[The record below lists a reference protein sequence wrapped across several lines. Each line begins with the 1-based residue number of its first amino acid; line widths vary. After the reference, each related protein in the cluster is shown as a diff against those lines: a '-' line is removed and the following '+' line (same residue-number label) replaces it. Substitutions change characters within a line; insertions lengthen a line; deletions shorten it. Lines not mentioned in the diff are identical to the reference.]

1 MLITGLA
8 RALRRRISRKLCVI
22 EVSSCVHYCAFHYG
36 RSSFNPYENYVQ
48 GLVRGE
54 NLQRIRDRFED
65 FLRYYRPRSMGEA
78 LGVPLGKVQPL
89 WSFPW
94 ENRTV
99 RHDGPAH
106 GWFVE
111 PADVP
116 DILTHFSEKGVL
128 RSRIV
133 EEYGWLENTLSSIR
147 KVGYD
152 PVGNS
157 GHIEARRFRSVGGD
171 VMHLVTDGN
180 HRLSALSALG
190 WTQVPVLISEAETI
204 HESKASNWRQVCAG
218 HYSAADAVKVF
229 SAYFAGNRRPRT
241 TDTPARIL
249 D

>member
-1 MLITGLA
+1 M
-8 RALRRRISRKLCVI
+8 I

-54 NLQRIRDRFED
+54 GLNCIRARFED
-65 FLRYYRPRSMGEA
+65 FLSHYRPRSMGEG
-78 LGVPLGKVQPL
+78 LGVSLGKEQPL

-94 ENRTV
+94 ESRAG
-99 RHDGPAH
+99 RPDGFAH
-106 GWFVE
+106 GWFKE

-128 RSRIV
+128 RSRIL
-133 EEYGWLENTLSSIR
+133 EEYGWLENTLNSIR
-147 KVGYD
+147 RSGYD

-157 GHIEARRFRSVGGD
+157 GHIEARRFCSTSGD

-190 WTQVPVLISEAETI
+190 WTQVPVLISETETV
-204 HESKASNWRQVCAG
+204 HESKAPTWKQVREG
-218 HYSAADAVKVF
+218 HYSSADALKVF
-229 SAYFAGNRRPRT
+229 SAYFTGNRCPRT